1 MVFQNFAKFAKYSE
15 KIHFFQSSQP
25 YLQRNKWV
33 AEFQQF
39 YSKKWKDDGPHPST
53 RSKYF
58 LSIDSGHYGIYYAIL
73 NHDSDNKRKKSRK
86 SLKLDYSQVIDGD
99 IPGLQDLDLSTK
111 FFILNINRDIH
122 HSISYLR
129 TVSRDLLSTLSI
141 VKPKFSV
148 VTVRQYSTKT
158 VGDIGAFKDDQTE
171 DPQDISSEFETRFL
185 KTQTDNILEIY
196 NSGDKNRLNLIYPLY
211 QAIVRNNITIP
222 SIDIYNVVLD
232 SIAARTLDNDMSM
245 SAIETRLT
253 NIMTVYQHLLNEI
266 SSGLRP
272 SSTTYE
278 IVLRELF
285 KGATESI
292 SIYSC
297 DSTPQSM
304 LQESYTKSQEFS
316 QVGIELLLSI
326 KNVED
331 LCLSEILP
339 NLLCILNMFPH
350 LISRELFNKLMS
362 LKDNFETSEVWYYIG
377 MIGVSKTFS
386 KLGFF
391 ENRKELYEYILANYE
406 SYKNACA
413 SNGDLATYEY
423 DIYAILIA
431 SLIKTDN
438 FPIAT
443 KFLDGIIID
452 YKQSLKLGTQTKIS
466 KKQMSDLLSIYL
478 ESLIEYNS
486 SEMFDKAYEL
496 FVEISKLSYLPE
508 LSVEIYNSFISHFIG
523 RYYDL
528 ENRKQSISSMEELEL
543 ARISKSQ
550 ASIYSKVCALYDCC
564 AIRKDH
570 HDRSISSNS
579 RVHFYPGKYSGREY
593 LLSLSIDLGDHE
605 RAFQIIK
612 EIVLKNHLI
621 VEKGVL
627 HKLLEYLYLGSISNG
642 YNRYY
647 YDLMIEII
655 EDQSLYYQHDISL
668 LTDYLA
674 EVSKYILSSDG
685 SATLEFLLNSQMV
698 NSCFK
703 NFTLSTCNVY
713 GLGQVSNFLYQYV
726 AKNLHNVS
734 NTQMFKV
741 AHIQSMLLCGLE
753 DTENY
758 YLELG
763 SEVINFRNKVY
774 SDFKNILEII
784 EKEDINLMLSESIIE
799 ASNLCDGTIRKN
811 TQAKSL
817 EFIEAQTTINLS
829 ILLSINYEAG
839 VRKFLTNF
847 RKGYNFSAL
856 TWLIIIN
863 EKFAVDLLS
872 KKLGIEAKDLIERLI
887 SLDMKASDITILL
900 KSLVGLKFDKITINI
915 IKAIMRNS
923 DSISAELLSCIYE
936 IEGSTNNLY
945 LKDLMI
951 KCFNKFFGK
960 IKDKKWI
967 SSYLKFLS
975 LQKEYELL
983 IKTATDLHIIKSYSL
998 VDEQQVEI
1006 LHHVFHSYI
1015 KLNRLEEFQDMFKKI
1030 FNSASRNSELLKS
1043 EQLMSLLLRYYT
1055 MCGSFDMVIDTLAP
1069 RVDSSSSN
1077 YDLIRFAE
1085 FMRDQTKN
1093 KEQADMKKER
1103 NIQCLSIGLLQCLT
1117 ASQMRDLYMTQDL
1130 VHRSELFSAI
1140 MKNLNKAA
1148 MINDFTQRSNS
1159 LLQDKFNVCMLFLR
1173 SINVTKLHCKEL
1185 VYVIH
1190 FFAITK
1196 SMEML
1201 NYICVNFLGSNGPQS
1216 LLNMEHHEVI
1226 LSSEKDKFIILQALK
1241 DAFAYINDK
1250 INLHFILQ
1258 YCSKNDL
1265 VLYDNDLRGQLHDY
1279 VI

>member
-1 MVFQNFAKFAKYSE
+1 MVFHNFAKFAKYSE

-33 AEFQQF
+33 VEFQQF
-39 YSKKWKDDGPHPST
+39 YSNKWKNDGPHPST
-53 RSKYF
+53 RSKYY

-99 IPGLQDLDLSTK
+99 ILGVQELDLSTK
-111 FFILNINRDIH
+111 FFILKINRDIH
-122 HSISYLR
+122 QSISYLR

-158 VGDIGAFKDDQTE
+158 IDDIGALKNDQTE
-171 DPQDISSEFETRFL
+171 DPEDTSNEFETRFL

-196 NSGDKNRLNLIYPLY
+196 NSGDRNKLNLIYPLY

-222 SIDIYNVVLD
+222 SVDIYNVVLD
-232 SIAARTLDNDMSM
+232 SIAARTLDNDISM
-245 SAIETRLT
+245 GAIEARLT
-253 NIMTVYQHLLNEI
+253 NIMTVYQHLLDEI
-266 SSGLRP
+266 SPSLRP

-304 LQESYTKSQEFS
+304 LHESYTKSQEFS

-326 KNVED
+326 KKIEN
-331 LCLSEILP
+331 LSLSEILP
-339 NLLCILNMFPH
+339 NLICILNMFPH
-350 LISRELFNKLMS
+350 LISRELFDKLMF
-362 LKDNFETSEVWYYIG
+362 LKDNFETSEAWYYIG

-391 ENRKELYEYILANYE
+391 KNRKELYEYILTNYE
-406 SYKNACA
+406 SYKSACA

-423 DIYAILIA
+423 DMYAILIA

-452 YKQSLKLGTQTKIS
+452 YKQSLKLGTQTNIS

-478 ESLIEYNS
+478 ESLIEHDS
-486 SEMFDKAYEL
+486 AEMFDKAYEL
-496 FVEISKLSYLPE
+496 FVEISRLSYLPE
-508 LSVEIYNSFISHFIG
+508 LSVEIYNSFINHFIG

-528 ENRKQSISSMEELEL
+528 EKKKQGLACTEEPEF

-550 ASIYSKVCALYDCC
+550 AGIYSKVCALYDCC

-570 HDRSISSNS
+570 HNRSISNNS
-579 RVHFYPGKYSGREY
+579 HVHFYPSKYSCREY

-627 HKLLEYLYLGSISNG
+627 HKLLEYLYLGSVSNG

-647 YDLMIEII
+647 YDLMTEII

-668 LTDYLA
+668 LTDYLT
-674 EVSKYILSSDG
+674 EVSKYILSSD
-685 SATLEFLLNSQMV
+685 SPATLEYLLNSQMV
-698 NSCFK
+698 NNCFK
-703 NFTLSTCNVY
+703 NFTLSTCNIY
-713 GLGQVSNFLYQYV
+713 GLAQVSNFLYQYV

-734 NTQMFKV
+734 NTQLFKV

-763 SEVINFRNKVY
+763 SEVVNFRNKVH
-774 SDFKNILEII
+774 SDFKSILEIVD
-784 EKEDINLMLSESIIE
+784 KEGIDIMLSDSIVE
-799 ASNLCDGTIRKN
+799 ASNLCDGTIREISEV
-811 TQAKSL
+811 KSL
-817 EFIEAQTTINLS
+817 EFIETQTTINLS
-829 ILLSINYEAG
+829 VILSINYEAG
-839 VRKFLTNF
+839 VRKFLMNF

-856 TWLIIIN
+856 TWLMIIN
-863 EKFAVDLLS
+863 ERFAIDLLS
-872 KKLGIEAKDLIERLI
+872 KKLGIEAKDLVERLI
-887 SLDMKASDITILL
+887 SLDMRAGDITILL
-900 KSLVGLKFDKITINI
+900 KSLIGLKFDKITINV
-915 IKAIMRNS
+915 IKAIMRNP
-923 DSISAELLSCIYE
+923 DSASAELLSCIYRV
-936 IEGSTNNLY
+936 EGSTKNLY
-945 LKDLMI
+945 LKELMM
-951 KCFNKFFGK
+951 KCFDKFYGK
-960 IKDKKWI
+960 ITDKSWI
-967 SSYLKFLS
+967 SLYSKFLS

-983 IKTATDLHIIKSYSL
+983 IRTATDLPIVERYDL
-998 VDEQQVEI
+998 VNEQQVEI
-1006 LHHVFHSYI
+1006 LHQVFLSYI
-1015 KLNRLEEFQDMFKKI
+1015 KLNRLDEFQDMFKKV
-1030 FNSASRNSELLKS
+1030 FNNASKNSELLKS
-1043 EQLMSLLLRYYT
+1043 EQLMCLLLKYYT
-1055 MCGSFDMVIDTLAP
+1055 MCGSFDMVVDTLAP
-1069 RVDSSSSN
+1069 RVDGSSSN
-1077 YDLIRFAE
+1077 YELIRFAE
-1085 FMRDQTKN
+1085 LMRDQTKN
-1093 KEQADMKKER
+1093 KEVDMKKEH
-1103 NIQCLSIGLLQCLT
+1103 NLQCLSISLLQCLT
-1117 ASQMRDLYMTQDL
+1117 ASQMKELYMTQDL
-1130 VHRSELFSAI
+1130 VHKTELFSAI

-1148 MINDFTQRSNS
+1148 VINDLTQKSNS
-1159 LLQDKFNVCMLFLR
+1159 LLKEKFNVCMSFMCL
-1173 SINVTKLHCKEL
+1173 INVTKLDCKEL
-1185 VYVIH
+1185 VYMIH

-1196 SMEML
+1196 SMEIL
-1201 NYICVNFLGSNGPQS
+1201 NYICVNFLGSNGLQS
-1216 LLNMEHHEVI
+1216 LLNMDHHEVI
-1226 LSSEKDKFIILQALK
+1226 LPSERDKFTILQSLK
-1241 DAFAYINDK
+1241 DAFAYMNDK
-1250 INLHFILQ
+1250 INLHFILK
-1258 YCSKNDL
+1258 YCSRNDL
-1265 VLYDNDLRGQLHDY
+1265 DLYDNDLRGQLHDY
-1279 VI
+1279 II